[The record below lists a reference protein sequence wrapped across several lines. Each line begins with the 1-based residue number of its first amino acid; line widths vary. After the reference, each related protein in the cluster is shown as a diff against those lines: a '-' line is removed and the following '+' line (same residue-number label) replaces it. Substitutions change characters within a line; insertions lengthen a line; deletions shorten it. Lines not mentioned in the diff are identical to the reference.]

1 MRFSVPRSHNT
12 GPLIYTFS
20 GLIIVIILILKIK
33 KTILPSKPNDVD
45 LCKIMSFTYA
55 ICAVFR
61 TPKPKYRPTNSNIYW
76 SYQNLIHALS
86 DPFVIRSMRKPIQSL
101 SDPIVI
107 WSNRY
112 PIQSLSDPIV
122 IWSNRYPIHSL
133 SDPGWGIQ
141 VLSRKTII
149 GNLRSKFL
157 IVFSSMRE
165 RGPKFTIWGI
175 YSQFSTEN

>member
-1 MRFSVPRSHNT
+1 M
-12 GPLIYTFS
+12 L
-20 GLIIVIILILKIK
+20 
-33 KTILPSKPNDVD
+33 
-45 LCKIMSFTYA
+45 FTYW

-61 TPKPKYRPTNSNIYW
+61 TPKPKYRPTDSDISK

-86 DPFVIRSMRKPIQSL
+86 NWFVIRTMRNPIQSL

-107 WSNRY
+107 RSNRY

-122 IWSNRYPIHSL
+122 IWSNRYPY
-133 SDPGWGIQ
+133 GFGIQ

-149 GNLRSKFL
+149 GNLQSKFL

-165 RGPKFTIWGI
+165 RVQKFTIWGI
-175 YSQFSTEN
+175 YTQFSTEN